1 MLLYHICRHL
11 KPLFLDIHQLL
22 RSSSVKFK
30 LDIGKAAERILS
42 KIQVLPAEMKDM
54 NLFAVYIWSPLDIE
68 YMCRK
73 MLGPCLLSDSQHVY
87 DCLELFSSGFCF
99 EMVYLRIADS
109 HTDFI
114 VF

>member
-1 MLLYHICRHL
+1 M
-11 KPLFLDIHQLL
+11 
-22 RSSSVKFK
+22 KFK
-30 LDIGKAAERILS
+30 LDIGKAASRILS
-42 KIQVLPAEMKDM
+42 KIQVLPAEIKDM
-54 NLFAVYIWSPLDIE
+54 NLFAVYIWSPFVDIG

-73 MLGPCLLSDSQHVY
+73 MLGPCPLSDSKPVY

-114 VF
+114 IFQRPEQMVYFDIV

>member
-1 MLLYHICRHL
+1 M
-11 KPLFLDIHQLL
+11 
-22 RSSSVKFK
+22 KFK

-54 NLFAVYIWSPLDIE
+54 NLFAVYIWSPLNIE

-73 MLGPCLLSDSQHVY
+73 MLGPCLLSDSKLVY

-109 HTDFI
+109 NTDFI
-114 VF
+114 IFQRPEQMVYFNIV